1 VAILLHERESVRADT
16 RPPSHRRDIQA
27 LRGVA
32 VLVVVLFHAGV
43 GTPGGYL
50 GVDMFFVVSGF
61 VITNLLVREV
71 GTTDRVLLREF
82 WARRA
87 RRIFPLLG
95 VSLVVGLIGSALLLS
110 PAGSQ
115 QQAAKTATAAS
126 LFSANGYLYAFG
138 DEYFTPSST
147 NPFLHTWS
155 LAVEEQTYLLLPLL
169 VMLLWWVG
177 RRSASPRRALTVGLA
192 VVSVVSLGLSIV
204 WSYGLGPATIP
215 LPERF
220 AFYGPL
226 TRLWEFGVGGLL
238 VLAVPWLGLA
248 GVRFRRSLIGGAAVG
263 VALMAVAVFAF
274 DDTMA
279 YPGIWAAVPVLGT
292 GAVIAAGTAL
302 PEWGD
307 RWSPAP
313 LVWLGDHS
321 YGWYLWHWPAIVLVA
336 YTWPDREWLWPI
348 AAVLALGVAVVT
360 RVFVEDRF
368 RYDRTIVGRK
378 ALVVAAV
385 CLIVPAGLG
394 LAVSAAGDR
403 GWGNG
408 DMQVAVAAQT
418 PTRADADACNSAVRT
433 APCIYPGGDAGT
445 VLLIGDSHAGALS
458 DAAMRATQTNG
469 ADFAV
474 WTRGSCPVLLGS
486 TKADDGSCT
495 RWVDDV
501 IAWMETARPEVLMI
515 HTSRAYAEPGDISG
529 PDGTVARTDEAAR
542 AAFVEGERRVVI
554 AAEALGARVVLVEGV
569 PTYPGSQIERV
580 ALVRPV
586 AHPRAQRV
594 ADFLADTAP
603 LDSALT
609 AMASSAGASVVATW
623 PLLCSTE
630 VCSQRDA
637 DGQWV
642 YRDWHHLTLGG
653 AALLDGVLTEAVRST
668 LG

>member
-1 VAILLHERESVRADT
+1 VATLLHERESVQLEA
-16 RPPSHRRDIQA
+16 RPTGRRRDIQA

-32 VLVVVLFHAGV
+32 VLVVVLFHAGL
-43 GTPGGYL
+43 GTSGGYL

-71 GTTDRVLLREF
+71 GTTDRVRLREF

-138 DEYFTPSST
+138 DEYFAPSST

-177 RRSASPRRALTVGLA
+177 RRSASPRRSLTVGLV
-192 VVSVVSLGLSIV
+192 VVSVVSLGLSVV
-204 WSYGLGPATIP
+204 WSYGLGPATVP

-238 VLAVPWLGLA
+238 VLAVPRLGLL
-248 GVRFRRSLIGGAAVG
+248 GVRFRRSLVGGAAVG
-263 VALMAVAVFAF
+263 IILMAVAAFAF

-292 GAVIAAGTAL
+292 AAVIAAGTAL
-302 PEWGD
+302 PEWGE

-336 YTWPDREWLWPI
+336 YTWPDHEWLWPI
-348 AAVLALGVAVVT
+348 AALVALGVAVLT
-360 RVFVEDRF
+360 RVFVEDRY
-368 RYDRTIVGRK
+368 RYDHTIVGRK
-378 ALVVAAV
+378 ALGVAAV
-385 CLIVPAGLG
+385 SLLVPAALG
-394 LAVSAAGDR
+394 LAIAAAGDR

-408 DMQVAVAAQT
+408 DIQVAVAAQT

-433 APCIYPGGDAGT
+433 APCIYPGGEAGT

-458 DAAMRATQTNG
+458 DAVMRAAEANG

-474 WTRGSCPVLLGS
+474 WTRGSCPVLMGS
-486 TKADDGSCT
+486 SKDDDGSCS

-501 IAWMETARPEVLMI
+501 ITWMDSARPEVLMI
-515 HTSRAYAEPGDISG
+515 HTSRVYAAAGDISG
-529 PDGTVARTDEAAR
+529 PDGTMARTDDEAR
-542 AAFVEGERRVVI
+542 IAFVEGERRVVA

-569 PTYPGSQIERV
+569 PTYPGSEIERV

-586 AHPRAQRV
+586 AHARAERV
-594 ADFLADTAP
+594 DDFLADTAS

-609 AMASSAGASVVATW
+609 SMASSAGATTVATW
-623 PLLCSTE
+623 PLLCSTQ
-630 VCSQRDA
+630 VCSQRDET
-637 DGQWV
+637 GEWL
-642 YRDWHHLTLGG
+642 YRDWHHLTLRG
-653 AALLDGVLTEAVRST
+653 AALLDGVLTQAVRGA